1 MTLSNETGRSRDS
14 PPSDGTLFIRISFTH
29 RFSFYVRQLVTCKE
43 PPPCW
48 WRPRVSV
55 WRSKG
60 PQDVG
65 GRSLLQQVSSS
76 WQMVLLKFVIIPE
89 MFGDWNRSSESV
101 RTRCALW
108 FSGGKTSTSRL
119 LRPSERTVSAIDHA
133 IIVILL
139 ITRSYWKRKS
149 INFSTW
155 FYQLWS
161 WQRGLQ
167 ISRTLPPGPRNSIHL
182 PVLFLSAGARWRSAA
197 LKNRKCWNVTI
208 SASSSPAGTL
218 KTVFRLLM
226 PTSEQIANHVD
237 VITGRQQSQRSNA
250 LFVSETQ
257 LQGKYLISSVKT
269 KRTFDH
275 SFLLNNVSL
284 W

>member
-1 MTLSNETGRSRDS
+1 MEAKSFCVKVQRSTGCWREELVAAGEFKLTNGFIKVRNYSR
-14 PPSDGTLFIRISFTH
+14 
-29 RFSFYVRQLVTCKE
+29 
-43 PPPCW
+43 
-48 WRPRVSV
+48 
-55 WRSKG
+55 
-60 PQDVG
+60 
-65 GRSLLQQVSSS
+65 
-76 WQMVLLKFVIIPE
+76 
-89 MFGDWNRSSESV
+89 NESV

-167 ISRTLPPGPRNSIHL
+167 ISRTPPPGPRNSIHL
-182 PVLFLSAGARWRSAA
+182 PVLYLSAGARWRSAA
-197 LKNRKCWNVTI
+197 RKNRKCWNVTI

-226 PTSEQIANHVD
+226 PTSEQTANHVD
-237 VITGRQQSQRSNA
+237 VMGDSRINA
-250 LFVSETQ
+250 AMLCLCRRRNFREN
-257 LQGKYLISSVKT
+257 ISSRQWKQNG
-269 KRTFDH
+269 H
-275 SFLLNNVSL
+275 LIIVSY
-284 W
+284 